1 MPSRRVV
8 QTSDLIEETVMVASP
23 LKQGDSGNDVKAL
36 QQALAS
42 HGFSPGATD
51 GTYGQGTVAAV
62 MAFQKSEGLLAD
74 GIAGPRTLTQL
85 GLADSNTLPSAIP
98 AVTVEVVS
106 QMFPVTP
113 IGNIK
118 ANLPSVLSALVQ
130 SRISDKPMVLMAL
143 STIRAEV
150 ECFEPIAEGPSR
162 FNTSPSGQ
170 PFDLYDNRKDLGNR
184 GSPDGA
190 SFKGR
195 GYVQL
200 TGRLNY
206 GIYGPKLSPP
216 VDLVANPDRA
226 SDPVIAAGL
235 LALFLADR
243 EIAIKKALLAGNM
256 ATARQ
261 LVNGGSNGLDR
272 FENSYQRGAALI
284 PDSLG
289 D

>member
-1 MPSRRVV
+1 
-8 QTSDLIEETVMVASP
+8 MVTSP
-23 LKQGDSGNDVKAL
+23 LKQGDNSNDVKAL

-42 HGFSPGATD
+42 HGFNPGAID
-51 GTYGQGTVAAV
+51 GVYGQGTVAAV
-62 MAFQKSEGLLAD
+62 MAFQTSEGLLAD
-74 GIAGPRTLTQL
+74 GIAGPRTLSQL
-85 GLADSNTLPSAIP
+85 GLVDSNTLPSAIP
-98 AVTVEVVS
+98 TVTVEVVS

-118 ANLPSVLSALVQ
+118 ANLPSVLEALVQ
-130 SRISDKPMVLMAL
+130 SRISDRPMVLMAL

-150 ECFEPIAEGPSR
+150 ECFEPIAEGQSR
-162 FNTSPSGQ
+162 FNTSPSGR
-170 PFDLYDNRKDLGNR
+170 PFDLYDNRKDLGNQ

-243 EIAIKKALLAGNM
+243 EMAIKKALLAGNM

-272 FENSYQRGAALI
+272 FEDSYQRGAALI

>member
-1 MPSRRVV
+1 
-8 QTSDLIEETVMVASP
+8 MVTGP
-23 LKQGDSGNDVKAL
+23 LKQGDSGDDVKTL
-36 QQALAS
+36 QQALTTR
-42 HGFSPGATD
+42 GFSPGTVD
-51 GTYGQGTVAAV
+51 GMYGQGTVAAV
-62 MAFQKSEGLLAD
+62 MAFQKSESLLPD
-74 GIAGPRTLTQL
+74 GIAGPRTLSEL
-85 GLADSNTLPSAIP
+85 GLADSNELPSAIP

-113 IGNIK
+113 VGNIK
-118 ANLPSVLSALVQ
+118 TNLPSVLSALVETK
-130 SRISDKPMVLMAL
+130 ISDKPMVLMAL

-150 ECFEPIAEGPSR
+150 ECFEPIAEGQSR
-162 FNTSPSGQ
+162 FNTSPEGH
-170 PFDLYDNRKDLGNR
+170 PFDLYDNRKDLGNL
-184 GSPDGA
+184 GAPDGA

-206 GIYGPKLSPP
+206 RTYGPKLNPP
-216 VDLVANPDRA
+216 VDLVANPDQA
-226 SDPVIAAGL
+226 SDPVTAAGL

-243 EIAIKKALLAGNM
+243 EMAIKQALLAGNM

-272 FENSYQRGAALI
+272 FEDSYQRGSSLI